1 MSIEKDPVKGFS
13 YRFDL
18 SGGEISAVSI
28 MFDVFVPGDK
38 NTTLAVIEAEKVI
51 TETFNQD
58 GEDLP
63 SLSFGRMYFF
73 PALIHKK
80 MIVDICETIVRDK
93 SND

>member
-18 SGGEISAVSI
+18 GSEISAVSI
-28 MFDVFVPGDK
+28 MFDVFVPGNK
-38 NTTLAVIEAEKVI
+38 NTTRAVIEADKVI
-51 TETFNQD
+51 TETFNQG

-73 PALIHKK
+73 PALITKK
-80 MIVDICETIVRDK
+80 MIVDISEVTEPPSHD
-93 SND
+93 